1 MAYKH
6 RNLVSLVNF
15 LVVEAFFLVEPNST
29 ACCDEVTTEDNPRL
43 ATCSGPKVGFGPG
56 SRIETL
62 METGGLLLMS
72 SPAVVLKA

>member
-15 LVVEAFFLVEPNST
+15 PDVEAFFLVEPNST
-29 ACCDEVTTEDNPRL
+29 ACCGEMTTEDNPRL
-43 ATCSGPKVGFGPG
+43 ATCSGPKVGFDHG